1 MQIKKIL
8 FILFI
13 FCSFSNSLLSQDST
27 SQSYNMY
34 TNVDSIII
42 LLYDR
47 VTVEAGN
54 TPDWDSV
61 RSLFLE
67 QAVIV
72 LRTSRDET
80 SIFSVEEFVN
90 DFIQFIDRAHIGK
103 TGFEEKIIRMK
114 TMVMGDMAQALVL
127 YEAHIP
133 GSGRP
138 PQQGVDNFSLVK
150 KENRWWI
157 VSITNE
163 IPTSGNP
170 IPTELMN

>member
-1 MQIKKIL
+1 M
-8 FILFI
+8 FI
-13 FCSFSNSLLSQDST
+13 FHGFSDSLLSQDST
-27 SQSYNMY
+27 SQSYNMHA
-34 TNVDSIII
+34 NLDSIIV
-42 LLYDR
+42 LLYDL
-47 VTVEAGN
+47 VTVEAGD

-61 RSLFLE
+61 KSLFLD

-90 DFIQFIDRAHIGK
+90 DFIQFIDRAHIDK
-103 TGFEEKIIRMK
+103 TGFEEKIIKTK

-127 YEAHIP
+127 YEAYIP

-138 PQQGVDNFSLVK
+138 PQKGVDNFSLIK

-163 IPTSGNP
+163 IPTPGNP